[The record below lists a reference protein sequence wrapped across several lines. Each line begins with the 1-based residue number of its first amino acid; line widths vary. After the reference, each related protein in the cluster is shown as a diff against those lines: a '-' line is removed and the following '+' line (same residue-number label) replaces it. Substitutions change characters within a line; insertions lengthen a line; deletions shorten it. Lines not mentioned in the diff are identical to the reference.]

1 MFLDRVEVHVQA
13 GAGGPGAVSFRRE
26 KFIPMGGPDGG
37 DGGRGG
43 SVLAVAKAGLD
54 TLSDY
59 RYRHHFKAQ
68 SGTNGEGNERHGKKG
83 EDLWLEVPPGT
94 VVRELRSG
102 RILADLMAEGD
113 RTVLCAGGRGGRGNA
128 RFKGPTQRAPRIA
141 ERGEPGA
148 SGSFV
153 LELRI
158 VADVGL
164 IGAPNAGKS
173 SLLAALTRATPKVA
187 DYPFTTLHPELGM
200 LDEGGGQ
207 ALLADL
213 PGLIEGAAEGRGLGH
228 DFLRHVARTRLLLQ
242 VVDVGTEGAE
252 EAERTIEQIRAELV
266 AFDQELASR
275 PRLVFL
281 NKIDLTGAAQVAA
294 EVGQWL
300 EAKGVEHRSGSAA
313 SGQGLAELKAQLL
326 RALSALPKAAP
337 LQVEATPEVL
347 ATAFVVR
354 QDAAGI
360 RVIGK
365 TVERRVAMTDMQN
378 PEAVQRLANYLRRKG
393 VERALASLGVARG
406 AEVQVGE
413 VTLVWRPDL
422 VIPRRRAGK
431 AAPRHEDAAP

>member
-1 MFLDRVEVHVQA
+1 
-13 GAGGPGAVSFRRE
+13 
-26 KFIPMGGPDGG
+26 
-37 DGGRGG
+37 
-43 SVLAVAKAGLD
+43 
-54 TLSDY
+54 
-59 RYRHHFKAQ
+59 
-68 SGTNGEGNERHGKKG
+68 
-83 EDLWLEVPPGT
+83 
-94 VVRELRSG
+94 
-102 RILADLMAEGD
+102 
-113 RTVLCAGGRGGRGNA
+113 
-128 RFKGPTQRAPRIA
+128 
-141 ERGEPGA
+141 
-148 SGSFV
+148 
-153 LELRI
+153 
-158 VADVGL
+158 
-164 IGAPNAGKS
+164 
-173 SLLAALTRATPKVA
+173 
-187 DYPFTTLHPELGM
+187 
-200 LDEGGGQ
+200 
-207 ALLADL
+207 
-213 PGLIEGAAEGRGLGH
+213 
-228 DFLRHVARTRLLLQ
+228 
-242 VVDVGTEGAE
+242 
-252 EAERTIEQIRAELV
+252 
-266 AFDQELASR
+266 
-275 PRLVFL
+275 
-281 NKIDLTGAAQVAA
+281 VAA

-300 EAKGVEHRSGSAA
+300 EAKGVEHLSGSAA